1 MSRRRNLSF
10 FLEEKGYINQ
20 PGRKL
25 VDGTYILSN
34 HVSAARLALDKDR
47 DSLYRNAL
55 IAYSSTYKMILSKN
69 YSWAF
74 VHSYYSLMYF
84 YQVILAFNDV
94 SLCYDNG
101 SPFYVKL
108 TLGSQFHKTDGNTHR
123 AVIGLFKNEFASD
136 TEINSEID
144 GKNVCDWF
152 EEKRNSVNYKTVPQ
166 IDPNIDYGLFNY
178 DVKDE
183 LRKQAS
189 VYLNDLNLFAYT
201 PEHSY
206 VAYPLLLIN
215 RIKNLYD
222 NKGQSNGY
230 LKTDKDFVRFLG
242 DNIRD
247 KTGKISSVIDMIIK
261 DK

>member
-1 MSRRRNLSF
+1 MSQRRLLSF
-10 FLEEKGYINQ
+10 YLEDEGYINQ
-20 PGRKL
+20 TSHRL
-25 VDGTYILSN
+25 VDGTFLSSG
-34 HVSAARLALDKDR
+34 HIASARRALEEDR

-55 IAYSSTYKMILSKN
+55 IAYSSAFKMILSKN

-84 YQVILAFNDV
+84 FQVILAFNDV
-94 SLCYDNG
+94 SLCYDRG

-108 TLGSQFHKTDGNTHR
+108 TPGSQFHKTDGNTHR
-123 AVIGLFKNEFASD
+123 VVIGLFQSEFASD

-152 EEKRNSVNYKTVPQ
+152 EEMRNCVNYKTVPQ
-166 IDPNIDYGLFNY
+166 FDPGIDYGLFNY
-178 DVKDE
+178 SYKCG
-183 LRKQAS
+183 LRKQIPL
-189 VYLNDLNLFAYT
+189 YLSDLNLFAYT

-206 VAYPLLLIN
+206 IAYPLLLIN

-222 NKGQSNGY
+222 NKGQSNKY
-230 LKTDKDFVRFLG
+230 LKTDKEFVGFLG

-247 KTGKISSVIDMIIK
+247 SKGKISTVLDLIIE
-261 DK
+261 DL